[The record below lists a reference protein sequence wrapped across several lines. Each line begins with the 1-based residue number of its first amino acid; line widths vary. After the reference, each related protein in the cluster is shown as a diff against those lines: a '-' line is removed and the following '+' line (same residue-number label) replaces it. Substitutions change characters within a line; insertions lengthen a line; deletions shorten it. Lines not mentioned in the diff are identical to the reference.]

1 MQRMGTQIEKC
12 CEDME
17 EIWKDI
23 EGYEGI
29 YQVSNFGR
37 AKSLGRVIDT
47 KNGRTTVKGVIM
59 SPCGKPYLFVYL
71 NKNHKSKYHA
81 VHRLVAQAFIPNLEN
96 KPQVN
101 HIDGNKTNNAVSN
114 LEWVTQSENMLHAYR
129 IGLEKSPKGR
139 HNYWSEK
146 KTKAIH
152 LNGIE
157 LLFNSVTE
165 CSKALGIGKRRIRYL
180 RQYGKTSASGY
191 RFEYA

>member
-1 MQRMGTQIEKC
+1 MAKQIEKC

-37 AKSLGRVIDT
+37 VKSLGRVIDT